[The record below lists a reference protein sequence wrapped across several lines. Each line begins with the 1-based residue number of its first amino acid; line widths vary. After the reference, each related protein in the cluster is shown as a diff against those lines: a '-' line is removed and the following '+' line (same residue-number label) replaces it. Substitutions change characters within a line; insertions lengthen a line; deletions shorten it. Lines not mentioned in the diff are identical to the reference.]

1 MTLESLFMN
10 HAVSLAHSAQ
20 CLKKAIPLMVKYR
33 MPVTPINYAI
43 WYCYI
48 QGSNPSLNAELDHVI
63 AEQQTCSQDKAKE
76 IFDKHL
82 TQDDLAFFQEM
93 TEKFHTTMEQV
104 QQDIS
109 TTLEHSKSFTTSLV
123 DSQNELNM
131 LADVNSYNEILGC
144 VERLTDDSIAMQ
156 DYAREFQTKLAV
168 AYNEIKDLKEALNI
182 SKEAADTD
190 TLTGF
195 YNRGKFDSDIVKFCF
210 EYSEKAQEDSLA
222 VLIMFDIDHFKR
234 FNDDFGHQKGDE
246 VLRLVAKKVRENT
259 TETANIYRYGGE
271 EFCITAYFDTI
282 NDIIAFADC
291 IRLAIAKLAIRKKHD
306 VTAKRAISASFGL
319 AILRPFTNSSVLVE
333 RADRALYI
341 AKTHGRNR
349 IEIAPDI

>member
-20 CLKKAIPLMVKYR
+20 CLKKAILLMVKYR

-195 YNRGKFDSDIVKFCF
+195 YNRGKFDSGIVKFCF

-234 FNDDFGHQKGDE
+234 FNDDFGHQKGERSVE
-246 VLRLVAKKVRENT
+246 VSCQKSE
-259 TETANIYRYGGE
+259 
-271 EFCITAYFDTI
+271 
-282 NDIIAFADC
+282 
-291 IRLAIAKLAIRKKHD
+291 RKY
-306 VTAKRAISASFGL
+306 
-319 AILRPFTNSSVLVE
+319 N
-333 RADRALYI
+333 
-341 AKTHGRNR
+341 
-349 IEIAPDI
+349 

>member
-1 MTLESLFMN
+1 MD

-43 WYCYI
+43 WYCYV
-48 QGSNPSLNAELDHVI
+48 QGSKPALNAELDHVI
-63 AEQQTCSQDKAKE
+63 AELQTCTQNKAKE

-82 TQDDLAFFQEM
+82 SEDDLVFFQEM
-93 TEKFHTTMEQV
+93 ADRFHGTMEQV
-104 QQDIS
+104 QHDIS
-109 TTLEHSKSFTTSLV
+109 VTLDHSKSFTTSLV
-123 DSQNELNM
+123 DSQNELAS
-131 LADVNSYNEILGC
+131 LANVNSFNEILGC
-144 VERLTDDSIAMQ
+144 VERLTDESVAMQ

-168 AYNEIKDLKEALNI
+168 AYNEIKDLKEALNL
-182 SKEAADTD
+182 SQEAADTD
-190 TLTGF
+190 PLTGF
-195 YNRGKFDSDIVKFCF
+195 FNRRKFDDDIQQFCQT
-210 EYSEKAQEDSLA
+210 YSEQADESVLA

-246 VLRLVAKKVRENT
+246 VLKLVAKKVSQ
-259 TETANIYRYGGE
+259 NISDSLNVYRYGGE
-271 EFCITAYFDTI
+271 EFCITGYFDSI
-282 NDIIAFADC
+282 NEIMVFADK
-291 IRLAIAKLAIRKKHD
+291 IRLDIASLTIRKKDD
-306 VTAKRAISASFGL
+306 VNSKRAISASFGL
-319 AILRPFTNSSVLVE
+319 AILRPFTKGSVLIE

>member
-1 MTLESLFMN
+1 MD
-10 HAVSLAHSAQ
+10 HAVSLAHSAH
-20 CLKKAIPLMVKYR
+20 CLKKAIPLMVKHR

-48 QGSNPSLNAELDHVI
+48 QGNNPSLNTELDQVI
-63 AEQQTCSQDKAKE
+63 AQQQTCSQDKAKE

-82 TQDDLAFFQEM
+82 TQDDLAFFQEI
-93 TEKFHTTMEQV
+93 TEKFNTTIEQV
-104 QQDIS
+104 QHDIS
-109 TTLEHSKSFTTSLV
+109 ITIDHSKSFTTSLV

-131 LADVNSYNEILGC
+131 LSDTNSFNEIIGC
-144 VERLTDDSIAMQ
+144 VERLTDESIAMQ
-156 DYAREFQTKLAV
+156 DYARKFQTTLAS
-168 AYNEIKDLKEALNI
+168 AYNEIKYLKESLNI

-190 TLTGF
+190 PLTGF
-195 YNRGKFDSDIVKFCF
+195 YNRGRFDLDIADFCRN
-210 EYSEKAQEDSLA
+210 YSEQTQIHSLA

-246 VLRLVAKKVRENT
+246 VLKIVAKKVKENIADT
-259 TETANIYRYGGE
+259 SNVYRYGGE
-271 EFCITAYFDTI
+271 EFCITAYFETI
-282 NDIIAFADC
+282 NDMMAFADR
-291 IRLAIAKLAIRKKHD
+291 IRLEIAKLVIRKKND
-306 VTAKRAISASFGL
+306 VNTKRAISASFGL
-319 AILRPFTNSSVLVE
+319 AILRPFANSTVLVE

>member
-1 MTLESLFMN
+1 
-10 HAVSLAHSAQ
+10 
-20 CLKKAIPLMVKYR
+20 MVKYR

-48 QGSNPSLNAELDHVI
+48 QGSKPSLNAELDQVI
-63 AEQQTCSQDKAKE
+63 AQQQTCTQDKAKE

-82 TQDDLAFFQEM
+82 SKEDLVLFQEM
-93 TEKFHTTMEQV
+93 SEKFHATMQQV

-109 TTLEHSKSFTTSLV
+109 ITLDHSKSFTTSLV
-123 DSQNELNM
+123 DSQTELNT
-131 LADVNSYNEILGC
+131 LVGINSFNEVLGC
-144 VERLTDDSIAMQ
+144 VERLTNESIAMQ
-156 DYAREFQTKLAV
+156 QCAREFQTKLAV
-168 AYNEIKDLKEALNI
+168 AYSEIKDLKEALNV

-190 TLTGF
+190 QLTGF
-195 YNRGKFDSDIVKFCF
+195 YNRDKFDSDVTAFCRA
-210 EYSEKAQEDSLA
+210 YSAQESETSLA

-246 VLRLVAKKVRENT
+246 VLKLVAKKVNQHIT
-259 TETANIYRYGGE
+259 NTANVYRYGGE
-271 EFCITAYFDTI
+271 EFCITGHFESI
-282 NDIIAFADC
+282 NAIMAFADR
-291 IRLAIAKLAIRKKHD
+291 IRLDIAKLAVRKKHD
-306 VTAKRAISASFGL
+306 INSKRAISASFGL